1 VIEFDVESE
10 TYARMKVVGVGGA
23 GGNAVNRMIE
33 SGLNGVKF
41 VSVNTDNQALDFSQA
56 PEKIQI
62 GKNLT
67 KGLGAGANPDIG
79 QKAAE
84 EDVGSLNTAVS
95 DADMVFITCGM
106 GGGTGTGA
114 APIVSKC
121 AKEQGALTVAIVTK
135 PFHFEGSKRMSRA
148 ENGIA
153 ELRKHV
159 DTMIVIP
166 NQRLL
171 KILDPGTPFTESF
184 RKADEVLYWATK
196 GISDLI
202 TRCGLINLD
211 FADVRTV
218 MSEKGEALM
227 GTGYGSGEG
236 AAEMAAKMAIS
247 SPLLDDIDISGA
259 RGVLVNITGGKKMTI
274 MNVSDA
280 MEAVYAAVGGE
291 ANIIFGAVIDN
302 TLTDEIFVTV
312 IATGFGRKEEIV
324 QTQAVPGTLFNDG
337 NDGGLVPPRPQSP
350 IQRKRNPAVA
360 ERPIYHRIM
369 NHDVTTELFEKP
381 TFERYKLNKT
391 ESVSQPHDGNGGNGG
406 NGLHL

>member
-1 VIEFDVESE
+1 
-10 TYARMKVVGVGGA
+10 MKVVGVGGA

-62 GKNLT
+62 GRNLT

-84 EDVGSLNTAVS
+84 EDIDSLATAVS

-114 APIVSKC
+114 APIVCKC

-148 ENGIA
+148 ESGIA

-302 TLTDEIFVTV
+302 NLTDEIYVTV

-324 QTQAVPGTLFNDG
+324 SVQSVPGTLFNDG
-337 NDGGLVPPRPQSP
+337 NDGGLIPPRPQL
-350 IQRKRNPAVA
+350 IQRKRNAPTVD
-360 ERPIYHRIM
+360 RPIYQRIM
-369 NHDVTTELFEKP
+369 KHDVTTELFDKP
-381 TFERYKLNKT
+381 TFERYKLSKT
-391 ESVSQPHDGNGGNGG
+391 EGISQPHDGNGGNGG
-406 NGLHL
+406 NGQHL

>member
-1 VIEFDVESE
+1 
-10 TYARMKVVGVGGA
+10 MKVVGVGGA

-62 GKNLT
+62 GRNLT

-84 EDVGSLNTAVS
+84 EDIESLATAVS

-135 PFHFEGSKRMSRA
+135 PFHFEGSKRMARA
-148 ENGIA
+148 ESGIA
-153 ELRKHV
+153 ELRKYV

-236 AAEMAAKMAIS
+236 AAEKAAKMAIS

-302 TLTDEIFVTV
+302 TLTDEIYVTV

-324 QTQAVPGTLFNDG
+324 SVQSVPGTLFKDG
-337 NDGGLVPPRPQSP
+337 NDGGLTPLRPQL
-350 IQRKRNPAVA
+350 IQRKRNAPTID
-360 ERPIYHRIM
+360 RPIYQRIM
-369 NHDVTTELFEKP
+369 KHDVTTELFDKP
-381 TFERYKLNKT
+381 TFERYKLSKA
-391 ESVSQPHDGNGGNGG
+391 EEISQLHDGNGDNGG
-406 NGLHL
+406 NGQHL

>member
-1 VIEFDVESE
+1 
-10 TYARMKVVGVGGA
+10 MKVVGVGGA

-33 SGLNGVKF
+33 AGLTGVKF

-62 GKNLT
+62 GKTLT

-84 EDVGSLNTAVS
+84 EDVESLNNSVT

-148 ENGIA
+148 ESGIA
-153 ELRKHV
+153 ELRKYV

-227 GTGYGSGEG
+227 GTGFGSGEG

-302 TLTDEIFVTV
+302 TLTDEIYVTV
-312 IATGFGRKEEIV
+312 IATGFGRKEEAV
-324 QTQAVPGTLFNDG
+324 NAPLVPGTLFNDG
-337 NDGGLVPPRPQSP
+337 NDGGLVPPRTQ
-350 IQRKRNPAVA
+350 IQRKRNPSIAD
-360 ERPIYHRIM
+360 RQIYQRIM
-369 NHDVTTELFEKP
+369 SHDVTAELFEKP
-381 TFERYKLNKT
+381 TFERYKLAKPESATQQPDINNK
-391 ESVSQPHDGNGGNGG
+391 S
-406 NGLHL
+406 LL

>member
-84 EDVGSLNTAVS
+84 EDIESITKAVS

-148 ENGIA
+148 EAGIA
-153 ELRKHV
+153 ELRKYV

-302 TLTDEIFVTV
+302 NLTDQIYVTV
-312 IATGFGRKEEIV
+312 IATGFGPKEENAAV
-324 QTQAVPGTLFNDG
+324 PVVPGTLFNDG
-337 NDGGLVPPRPQSP
+337 NDGGITPPKPQP
-350 IQRKRNPAVA
+350 VIKKRNPSTVD
-360 ERPIYHRIM
+360 RPIYQQIM
-369 NHDVTTELFEKP
+369 KDNITTELFDRP
-381 TFERYKLNKT
+381 TFERYKLGKP
-391 ESVSQPHDGNGGNGG
+391 ESLNLSDDGNGGNGR
-406 NGLHL
+406 HL

>member
-1 VIEFDVESE
+1 VLF
-10 TYARMKVVGVGGA
+10 R
-23 GGNAVNRMIE
+23 
-33 SGLNGVKF
+33 
-41 VSVNTDNQALDFSQA
+41 SQA

-62 GKNLT
+62 GKTLT

-84 EDVGSLNTAVS
+84 EDVESLRNSVT

-121 AKEQGALTVAIVTK
+121 AKEEGALTVAIVTK

-148 ENGIA
+148 EAGIA

-218 MSEKGEALM
+218 MSERGEALM
-227 GTGYGSGEG
+227 GTGFGSGEG

-302 TLTDEIFVTV
+302 TLNDDIYVTV
-312 IATGFGRKEEIV
+312 IATGFGKKEEINSTPLV
-324 QTQAVPGTLFNDG
+324 AGTLFNEG
-337 NDGGLVPPRPQSP
+337 NDGGLVPPKQ
-350 IQRKRNPAVA
+350 QRKRNPAIA
-360 ERPIYHRIM
+360 DRPIYQRIM
-369 NHDVTTELFEKP
+369 SHDVTAELFEKP
-381 TFERYKLNKT
+381 TFERYKMNK
-391 ESVSQPHDGNGGNGG
+391 PDGATHQQEINDQRMM
-406 NGLHL
+406 